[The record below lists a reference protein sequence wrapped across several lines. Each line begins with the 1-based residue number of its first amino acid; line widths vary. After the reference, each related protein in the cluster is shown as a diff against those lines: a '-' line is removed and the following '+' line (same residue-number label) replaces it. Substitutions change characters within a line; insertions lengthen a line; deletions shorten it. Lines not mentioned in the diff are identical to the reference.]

1 MTETRAIFTKDTK
14 WFRENRLDK
23 LTIIFFRK
31 NIYIY
36 LIQLSQSN
44 HFIEEF
50 HFVLAQRDPVFDF
63 IKKNS
68 TNKAEQRLFQVEQ
81 RTLYETRVE
90 NVFRHGKIKRVTFK
104 EKNYIS
110 FIKRDI
116 DARSALTVRDGLG
129 RNRVVSEFD
138 YWWKIFDEFRG
149 RRRDR
154 VRLGREGREGRRG
167 EDIRGRGD
175 VEGGKAALAA

>member
-1 MTETRAIFTKDTK
+1 MEERMTETRAIFTKDTK

-23 LTIIFFRK
+23 FTIIFFRK

-110 FIKRDI
+110 FIN
-116 DARSALTVRDGLG
+116 G
-129 RNRVVSEFD
+129 
-138 YWWKIFDEFRG
+138 
-149 RRRDR
+149 
-154 VRLGREGREGRRG
+154 
-167 EDIRGRGD
+167 
-175 VEGGKAALAA
+175 

>member
-1 MTETRAIFTKDTK
+1 MYLHNVIPSLILFKKIPRTK
-14 WFRENRLDK
+14 RN
-23 LTIIFFRK
+23 
-31 NIYIY
+31 N
-36 LIQLSQSN
+36 
-44 HFIEEF
+44 
-50 HFVLAQRDPVFDF
+50 A
-63 IKKNS
+63 
-68 TNKAEQRLFQVEQ
+68 FQVEQ

-154 VRLGREGREGRRG
+154 VRLGRVEKEGEGREGRRG

>member
-1 MTETRAIFTKDTK
+1 M
-14 WFRENRLDK
+14 
-23 LTIIFFRK
+23 
-31 NIYIY
+31 
-36 LIQLSQSN
+36 
-44 HFIEEF
+44 
-50 HFVLAQRDPVFDF
+50 
-63 IKKNS
+63 
-68 TNKAEQRLFQVEQ
+68 
-81 RTLYETRVE
+81 E

-167 EDIRGRGD
+167 KIYEE
-175 VEGGKAALAA
+175 EGTWKEERRHWPHNK

>member
-1 MTETRAIFTKDTK
+1 M
-14 WFRENRLDK
+14 
-23 LTIIFFRK
+23 
-31 NIYIY
+31 
-36 LIQLSQSN
+36 
-44 HFIEEF
+44 
-50 HFVLAQRDPVFDF
+50 
-63 IKKNS
+63 
-68 TNKAEQRLFQVEQ
+68 
-81 RTLYETRVE
+81 E

-154 VRLGREGREGRRG
+154 VRLGRVEKEGEGERRSAG